1 MLIDNLVHQI
11 ERLIQ
16 GIASLK
22 PGFRNLA
29 LDLSGKPCSHS
40 RSSE

>member
-16 GIASLK
+16 GIAALK
-22 PGFRNLA
+22 PGFGNLA
-29 LDLSGKPCSHS
+29 LDLSGKPYSHS
-40 RSSE
+40 RSSK